1 MNTVT
6 LYCEG
11 LTMLI
16 NKCMIVKRGVIIMGD
31 YLFWIILIPVL
42 FYLIAGFFTK
52 ESHPEDMEI
61 PVFEDEYGDE

>member
-1 MNTVT
+1 
-6 LYCEG
+6 
-11 LTMLI
+11 
-16 NKCMIVKRGVIIMGD
+16 MIVKRGVIFMGD